1 MESGTV
7 IKAPE
12 DIIIIKL
19 DKKDT
24 GPEKAA
30 SGLLIVR
37 GEMDEPKNIGT
48 VYAVGEGRQLKN
60 GVRIPMEVKVG
71 DKIMFNP
78 SGTMKFKHDGDDYLS
93 LYSVSILAIIED
105 EYEDSFS
112 NSLET
117 STQ

>member
-1 MESGTV
+1 M

-30 SGLLIVR
+30 SGLLIIKS
-37 GEMDEPKNIGT
+37 ETDQPKNIGT
-48 VYAVGEGRQLKN
+48 VYAVGEGRVLKN
-60 GVRIPMEVKVG
+60 GVRVPMEVKVG
-71 DKIMFNP
+71 DRIMFNP
-78 SGTMKFKHDGDDYLS
+78 GGTMKFKHEEEDYLS
-93 LYSVSILAIIED
+93 LFSVSVLAILEGED
-105 EYEDSFS
+105 EDSPS

-117 STQ
+117 NS